1 MLNNFRK
8 RKQIY
13 LFCKKYIY
21 KNCQLEFMYYT
32 PSLQKK
38 KKKETQQNKKKNNK
52 KMLIFKKLNLDQF

>member
-13 LFCKKYIY
+13 LFCKKYMY

-38 KKKETQQNKKKNNK
+38 KERNPTNKHQANK
-52 KMLIFKKLNLDQF
+52 TFLPIFGLPTNI